1 MSEWGGDAVELEQYA
16 KNLLFGK
23 RFSVDSVVSEYYTGV
38 NKFFTKYYENSH
50 NAIFTQKYRGE
61 FDDLY
66 DTWAKSNIITQRQI
80 EDAKRRFSKALD
92 EVGDLRKSMRNI
104 PGNPESI
111 ALDAFLYRFQVG
123 GVETL
128 AHNANR
134 NREEELNQ
142 RPAMD
147 AYVPEWRVA
156 GQ

>member
-1 MSEWGGDAVELEQYA
+1 
-16 KNLLFGK
+16 
-23 RFSVDSVVSEYYTGV
+23 
-38 NKFFTKYYENSH
+38 
-50 NAIFTQKYRGE
+50 
-61 FDDLY
+61 
-66 DTWAKSNIITQRQI
+66 
-80 EDAKRRFSKALD
+80 
-92 EVGDLRKSMRNI
+92 MRNI